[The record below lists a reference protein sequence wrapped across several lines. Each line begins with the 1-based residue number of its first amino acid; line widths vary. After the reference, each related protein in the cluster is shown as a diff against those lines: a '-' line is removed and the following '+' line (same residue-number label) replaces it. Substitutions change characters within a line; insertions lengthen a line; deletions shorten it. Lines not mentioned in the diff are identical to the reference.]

1 MAHTVKY
8 LERPLARLA
17 AGQRWEMV
25 SHFIGWVIDARPR
38 AALAIL
44 LPVTPPVP
52 TKHTPSATALPQ
64 LDRERGM
71 ATIRMLIMSMLSI
84 RISADQC
91 TYMLLLSSIV

>member
-1 MAHTVKY
+1 
-8 LERPLARLA
+8 
-17 AGQRWEMV
+17 MV

-71 ATIRMLIMSMLSI
+71 ATIRMLIMSMSTIRMLTMSMLSI